1 MNPYA
6 TATKFTFDTVFG
18 ENADAVSQ
26 TARARMRT
34 SLSQAE
40 IDAMCAGARAEGVNA
55 GQVRAAEA
63 MAAAAD
69 EAAGALRMVLQRAHS
84 DIEQVRAEAARLA
97 LVAARTLARS
107 ALDALPACEVE
118 AVLRQSLHQA
128 IGEPRVVV
136 RASPAVAEALK
147 ARIDDISLEEG
158 FEGRLQISA
167 DATIRGAD
175 CRIEWRGG
183 GMERSEAAIEA
194 ALGDAI
200 ARHFSHTQTT
210 AAEE

>member
-1 MNPYA
+1 MTPRGP
-6 TATKFTFDTVFG
+6 ATKFTFDTVFG
-18 ENADAVSQ
+18 ETVDIASDAAK
-26 TARARMRT
+26 ARVRK
-34 SLSQAE
+34 SLSQAD
-40 IDAMCAGARAEGVNA
+40 IDALRAEARAEGVNA
-55 GQVRAAEA
+55 GEVRAAEA
-63 MAAAAD
+63 MAAAAS

-107 ALDALPACEVE
+107 ALDALPASEVE

-136 RASPAVAEALK
+136 RASPKVAEALK
-147 ARIDDISLEEG
+147 ARIEDIAHEEG

-167 DATIRGAD
+167 DPTIRGAD

-183 GMERSEAAIEA
+183 GLERSEAALEA

-200 ARHFSHTQTT
+200 ARHFSHTQNMTT
-210 AAEE
+210 EE